1 MERSPDGKTV
11 DNAGDGLRRP
21 ERKTRRRFVQSTLFS
36 RGSQEDGEDK
46 SYGEEDEETEE
57 DDGEEF
63 VERKSKSKKRKRK
76 TQLRAPKKAPV
87 TSKKVMGTKNGN
99 LSVTFRSDFFV
110 KVSERKLQQKQQ
122 REQQETVDL
131 TMGNNELDKDLES
144 LTYLISGSLLKGK
157 KRCKQLKE
165 SAASSKDR
173 TSSDAKSP
181 HCRRKITDNKSNAA
195 NDLNTQNGNTSQTA
209 FDLRLEAKIAAEE
222 YARLSAGRE
231 THPFFSSW
239 KATRRLQEPMEITET
254 EREWCSQEDGITS
267 YPPVHIFETLQDD
280 LASIDWKDWVLCE
293 GTSLDSS
300 YTENRSSSVFEGS
313 VEPLKFDSFITVPS
327 SHQTSFPQ
335 AVVCLDQ
342 LPDHGESMLAMPATG
357 PSMLANGQEEC
368 LLAYLK
374 VQDKKETGYVGNMED
389 AMQVKFLRE
398 RLLSCKFRCSKQPS
412 CILWTNKYQPE
423 NAFEVCGN
431 GESVKFLSD
440 WLHSWHENVP
450 QINKHSA
457 VGDDCDVQDSGSWC
471 QNDSDAENTD
481 GRAAHKNV
489 LLITGPVG
497 SGKSA
502 AVYACAKEQGFH
514 VIEVNASDWRNGA
527 NVKQKFG
534 EAMESHGFSR
544 WSSEDP
550 VHSQRKHTVELSM
563 QSNCRSSQESDCEV
577 IGVISTTCKQVPL
590 NVMGHSETATENKT
604 TSSQGANKT
613 LILFEDVDTIFDE
626 DRGFI
631 ATLLQ
636 LAETA
641 KRPMILTSNSKD
653 PVLPQLLDRLVVDF
667 TLPSSEELLSALYMV
682 CAAEKA
688 DIPPRLIELFIRC
701 CQGDIRKAIMLLQ
714 FWCQGKSG
722 QGESPEWKM
731 QCMYSPLQ
739 FDIDAGHRII
749 PKVIP
754 WGFPWKLS
762 TLVEKEVSQALSLV
776 KEGELNSSIM
786 PDALDMD
793 SNEKERIKAKKE
805 AMLRNCSVNESA
817 EFASQFD
824 VIGDFSNA
832 SGSPVAFAR
841 RTARRKLNAV
851 LSSDSEDDRLCTDN
865 FPATSDILSQ
875 DLNCELFPD
884 VSSGPL
890 LRGLS
895 APGNIEPSTDQICHP
910 EGDKLDQNLCRSP
923 EMASDLC
930 VCDTY
935 KSVDISCVPES
946 SFVPETEVNS
956 GEGCPSGAVS
966 CGQFS
971 LSSEDVSLRY
981 MNSIQSLSMA
991 EANNPDKTVT
1001 ELNKN
1006 LETMLGNTTEVDAE
1020 SVHENEELE
1029 DSQNEDAEAVTRGYP
1044 VLDECSRADFSLGFT
1059 SVENPTCPLVAD
1071 LVQETWRKL
1080 RGRREELKSHV
1091 TPEQKDACQIVN
1103 LASGLT
1109 NLISEADV
1117 MLSGCQPLISDYLD
1131 PMMVPC
1137 VEPAAMCWYDEQLK
1151 MTSTFAQHGLCL
1163 YAKKIA
1169 AVGSNFG
1176 YKNRADLAQEMLACS
1191 TNTMALGKLVTQ
1203 EMSMG
1208 QNSCNLEIEP
1218 PQIDI
1223 SRREVEPR
1231 LYGTVLSIVP
1241 AKSRLALKGAT
1252 LHEYLSSLSQI
1263 SKSEGSRM
1271 SGSADMANRRRRV
1284 RVARHYLR
1292 GPPLMLSPE
1301 EIKLLAQY
1309 GCFGEVVSEGS
1320 CE

>member
-374 VQDKKETGYVGNMED
+374 VVQDKKETGYVGNMED

-722 QGESPEWKM
+722 QG
-731 QCMYSPLQ
+731 
-739 FDIDAGHRII
+739 
-749 PKVIP
+749 
-754 WGFPWKLS
+754 
-762 TLVEKEVSQALSLV
+762 
-776 KEGELNSSIM
+776 
-786 PDALDMD
+786 
-793 SNEKERIKAKKE
+793 
-805 AMLRNCSVNESA
+805 
-817 EFASQFD
+817 
-824 VIGDFSNA
+824 
-832 SGSPVAFAR
+832 GSPVAFAR